1 MTITTK
7 KSEAGFLLASGGQAE
22 QTTLYLSSWI
32 LSSWLKFRSR
42 VELVQCLSNSFS
54 LEVT

>member
-7 KSEAGFLLASGGQAE
+7 ISEVGFLLASRGQAE

-32 LSSWLKFRSR
+32 LSSWLKSRSR

-54 LEVT
+54 LEIT